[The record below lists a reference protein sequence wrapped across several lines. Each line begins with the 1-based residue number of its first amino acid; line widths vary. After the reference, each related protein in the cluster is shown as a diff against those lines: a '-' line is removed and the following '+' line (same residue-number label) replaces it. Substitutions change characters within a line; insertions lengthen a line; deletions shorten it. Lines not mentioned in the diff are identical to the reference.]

1 MRPSIARPPF
11 RLPVRVAHA
20 CGVAALALAASVAV
34 LGTPDRAHAQTAIM
48 GGNIINQTWTAAG
61 SPYTIQGDIVVPAGA
76 FLRIQAG
83 VEVRF
88 AASDALMTGANTS
101 RVELTVHGEFTV
113 DGTATEPVRFR
124 GVTTTGGSWYG
135 IQIASGATPV
145 SIRHAT
151 IEHAIDGLRLAATG
165 GASVESVTASSCSS
179 TGIRVL
185 AGSPTLRG
193 VAVTAS
199 PMGIRVESGGS
210 ASIEGCLVTANTSYG
225 IYVAQTSGSADSTVS
240 YCTIDQ
246 NGSYGI
252 YHDSGS
258 SARTLTVR
266 NSIVS
271 NHGVN
276 GILRA
281 NLGTVAVSHT
291 NVWQGG
297 SSGTTTGPGMLS
309 ANPLYVSAGNRR
321 LTSNSPCRF
330 ASDTGT
336 DIGALPYVS
345 DPTPGLYGTL
355 WTNTTLPAGSH
366 SAAGDLTVAPGVT
379 LTLQPG
385 ATLSFATNDV
395 MVSGANTSRAELRV
409 AGTLVAAGTSMS
421 PVTLTSVGTAAGSW
435 YGVEFLS
442 TATGSR
448 LEQAV
453 VERGIDCVRHAST
466 AAQTVTDVTVRNCS
480 STGIRVL
487 AGSPTLRGVAVTASP
502 MGIRVESG
510 GSASIEGCLVTAN
523 TSYGIY
529 VAQTSGSA
537 DSTVSYCTID
547 QNGSYGIYHDS
558 GSSARTLTVRNSIV
572 SNHGV
577 NGILRANLGTVA
589 VSHTNVWQGGSSG
602 TTTGPGMLSANPLY
616 VSAGNRRLTSNS
628 PCRFASDT
636 GTDIGALPYVSDPT
650 PGLYGTLWTNTT
662 LPAGS
667 HSAAGDLT
675 VAPGV
680 TLTLQPGATLSF
692 ATNDVMVSGANTSRA
707 ELRVAGT
714 LVAAGTSMSPVTLT
728 SVGTAAG
735 SWYGVEFL
743 STATGSRLEQAVVE
757 RGIDCVRHASTAAQ
771 TVTDVTVR
779 NCSSTG
785 IRVLAGSP
793 TLQAVRGSGSPMGI
807 RIESGGSAVIEN
819 CLLTNNTGY
828 GIYIGQNSG
837 STDSTIVHCT
847 LDQNG
852 SYGIYHDSGSSAR
865 TLTVRNSIVT
875 NHGVNGILRANL
887 GTVSVSHSNVWTGSM
902 SGVTSVGGNLSTN
915 PLYVSATDRHLQ
927 AGSFCIDAGT
937 SAGASSRDLDGRTRP
952 LDGDGIG
959 GAQHDMGAY
968 EYFSMPI
975 CGDGLVQP
983 GETCDDGAANGMYGR
998 CRADCSGLGPRCGD
1012 GVVNGPEECDDGNA
1026 SNTDSC
1032 TNTCRNARCGDGF
1045 VQAGEA
1051 CDDGNTSNTDGC
1063 TNACMLPRCGDG
1075 FVQAGEACDDGN
1087 TSNTDGCTNACMLPR
1102 CGDGFVQAGE
1112 ECDDGNTSN
1121 TDTCTNACRNARCG
1135 DGFVQPGEAC
1145 DDGNAINDDG
1155 CSNAC
1160 RMAGCGDGIVQAG
1173 ESCDDGN
1180 TINDDGCTNACTLPR
1195 CGDGIVQMGEECD
1208 DGNASNVDFCT
1219 SACRSARCG
1228 DGFVQPGEACDD
1240 GNAIDTDGCTNAC
1253 RTATCGD
1260 GIMQAGEECDD
1271 GNASNTDGCTN
1282 ACQRARCGDG
1292 IVQMGEECDDG
1303 NALDTDACL
1312 STCARARCGDGF
1324 VWAGVESCDDGNTTD
1339 GDGCSSM
1346 CAPMTCGD
1354 GIVQAGE
1361 ACDDGNA
1368 SNTDGCLN
1376 SCQLASCG
1384 DGFRWVGSEACDDG
1398 NADDTDACLSTCRVA
1413 SCGDGFVRAGVEEC
1427 DDGNGDD
1434 GDGCDAACRLESARP
1449 DGGVFVDA
1457 GGGDAGA
1464 EDAGVADAALD
1475 ADAAVDLG
1483 AGGPGG
1489 RDDGGCGCRVAGAGA
1504 DDRAAPGR
1512 AALGAAVWAASALGL
1527 VGVRLA
1533 WRRRRRG
1540 GRRAPRPVRT
1550 DRC

>member
-165 GASVESVTASSCSS
+165 GASVESVTASS
-179 TGIRVL
+179 
-185 AGSPTLRG
+185 
-193 VAVTAS
+193 
-199 PMGIRVESGGS
+199 
-210 ASIEGCLVTANTSYG
+210 
-225 IYVAQTSGSADSTVS
+225 
-240 YCTIDQ
+240 
-246 NGSYGI
+246 
-252 YHDSGS
+252 
-258 SARTLTVR
+258 
-266 NSIVS
+266 
-271 NHGVN
+271 
-276 GILRA
+276 
-281 NLGTVAVSHT
+281 
-291 NVWQGG
+291 
-297 SSGTTTGPGMLS
+297 
-309 ANPLYVSAGNRR
+309 
-321 LTSNSPCRF
+321 
-330 ASDTGT
+330 
-336 DIGALPYVS
+336 
-345 DPTPGLYGTL
+345 
-355 WTNTTLPAGSH
+355 
-366 SAAGDLTVAPGVT
+366 
-379 LTLQPG
+379 
-385 ATLSFATNDV
+385 
-395 MVSGANTSRAELRV
+395 
-409 AGTLVAAGTSMS
+409 
-421 PVTLTSVGTAAGSW
+421 
-435 YGVEFLS
+435 
-442 TATGSR
+442 
-448 LEQAV
+448 
-453 VERGIDCVRHAST
+453 
-466 AAQTVTDVTVRNCS
+466 CS

-1075 FVQAGEACDDGN
+1075 FVQAGE
-1087 TSNTDGCTNACMLPR
+1087 
-1102 CGDGFVQAGE
+1102 

-1160 RMAGCGDGIVQAG
+1160 RMAVCGDGIVQAG